1 VLASHTGW
9 GLAEL
14 MELECVE
21 LIAWLDA
28 WQAMEP

>member
-14 MELECVE
+14 LELTADE
-21 LIAWLDA
+21 LLAWLAALPDA
-28 WQAMEP
+28 